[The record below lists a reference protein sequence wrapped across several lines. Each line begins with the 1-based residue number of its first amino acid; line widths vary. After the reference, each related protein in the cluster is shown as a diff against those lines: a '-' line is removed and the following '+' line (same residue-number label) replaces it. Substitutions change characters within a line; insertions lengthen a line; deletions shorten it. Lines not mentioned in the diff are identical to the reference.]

1 MGKKSNEAMQQAIKD
16 IVAYLKETKRSY
28 IYVNRKQLKLFSIVL
43 VEKCEA
49 HKIMGEEEQ

>member
-1 MGKKSNEAMQQAIKD
+1 MGKNSNEAMQQAIKD

>member
-1 MGKKSNEAMQQAIKD
+1 MSKKNNMAMQQAIKD

-28 IYVNRKQLKLFSIVL
+28 IYVNKKQLKLFSITL